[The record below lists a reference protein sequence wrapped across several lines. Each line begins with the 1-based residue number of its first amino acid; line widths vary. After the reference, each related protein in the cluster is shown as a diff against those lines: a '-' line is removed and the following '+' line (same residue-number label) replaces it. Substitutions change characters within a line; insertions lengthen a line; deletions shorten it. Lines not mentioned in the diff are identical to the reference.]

1 MKDKDGSLGSWAT
14 LIGAVV
20 VGAVVALIVGILIG
34 NGTEQTKT
42 VTLGQADVL
51 LPQTKVDRSKS
62 PSAPAFTPATLNA
75 LPTTNWITN
84 GGSIANQRYSPL
96 TQINTTNVSK
106 LKGVWMTQLD
116 TVSTT
121 AKYSQETQPIVYNG
135 VMYVSTG
142 ADEVYAMDVASGDV
156 KWKYDAQLDQS
167 ITTVCCGWDNR
178 GVAIGDGKVYVGQL
192 DGKVVA
198 LDMRTGKVIWTKQV
212 DRWQDGYTITHAPLY
227 YEGRVVVGVAGGE
240 FGIRGRVE
248 ALDAK
253 TGGEAW
259 RFYTVPDPT
268 KDVPGQGP
276 NDTWP
281 KDKDSWKTGGA
292 PVWQTPSVDPE
303 LGMLYFSTGN
313 AAPDVNGEEREGD
326 NLFSSS
332 IVALDVKT
340 GKYKW
345 HFQQVHHDIWDYD
358 GPSPT
363 ILYDA
368 NVNGKVVHGIAEASK
383 TGWLYM
389 LDRKTGKPIF
399 PINEKPVP
407 QDPNQKTAATQPYP
421 TTDAFA
427 RHELTDADY
436 KKIMAAGKAQIG
448 QGKSVDIKRG
458 KIFDPFGKDP
468 VAVLPGPTGGDNWPP
483 ASYNQKLQM
492 FYICSQNSPAALA
505 QSPLPGHK
513 AGEIYIGSLLVST
526 GFNGDGNVTAI
537 DAQTGKIV
545 WQISTPD
552 SCYSGTVTTAGNLV
566 FVGRNTGELQAY
578 DARNGSRLWSF
589 QTGAGANSTVTTF
602 TQDNEQY
609 VAFAAGGNSLAGTP
623 RGRNVWLFSL
633 NGTMD
638 QLKGTGDDAGAI
650 AHAGEQVS
658 SEESEQ
664 TEDNTVDATTDD
676 NGDANSTADA
686 TADNGD
692 KAAGDTK
699 SVSGDA
705 AAGKQVFAD
714 NCSTCHGADGKGGN
728 GGPDLT
734 GIPDAKDT
742 TKVIKQVTGGG
753 GGMPAFSGQLSAQQI
768 ADVSAFVVST
778 ING

>member
-1 MKDKDGSLGSWAT
+1 MKDQDGSLGSWAT
-14 LIGAVV
+14 LIGAVL

-51 LPQTKVDRSKS
+51 LPQSKVDRSKS
-62 PSAPAFTPATLNA
+62 PAAPAFTPATLNA

-84 GGSIANQRYSPL
+84 GGSLANQRYSPL
-96 TQINTTNVSK
+96 TQINTTNVSQ
-106 LKGVWMTQLD
+106 LKGVWMKQLD
-116 TVSTT
+116 TVSTS
-121 AKYSQETQPIVYNG
+121 AKYSQEGQPIVYNG
-135 VMYVSTG
+135 VMYVTTG
-142 ADEVYAMDVASGDV
+142 ADEVYAMDVNSGDV
-156 KWKYDAQLDQS
+156 KWKYDPQLDQKIS
-167 ITTVCCGWDNR
+167 TVCCGWDNR
-178 GVAIGDGKVYVGQL
+178 GVAIGDGRVYLGQL

-198 LDMRTGKVIWTKQV
+198 LDMVTGKVDWSRQV
-212 DRWQDGYTITHAPLY
+212 EKWQDGYTFTHAPLY
-227 YEGRVVVGVAGGE
+227 YQGRIFVGTAGGE
-240 FGIRGRVE
+240 FGIRGRLIS
-248 ALDAK
+248 LDAK

-259 RFYTVPDPT
+259 RFYTTVDPNST
-268 KDVPGQGP
+268 DVGH
-276 NDTWP
+276 DTWP

-292 PVWQTPSVDPE
+292 PIWQTPSVDPE
-303 LGMLYFSTGN
+303 LGMIYFSTGN
-313 AAPDVNGEEREGD
+313 AAPDVNGEQREGD

-332 IVALDVKT
+332 IVALDVNT

-363 ILYDA
+363 MLYDA
-368 NVNGKVVHGIAEASK
+368 NVGGKVVHGIAEASK

-399 PINEKPVP
+399 PIVEKPVP

-421 TTDAFA
+421 SNPPFA
-427 RHELTDADY
+427 RHELTDDDY
-436 KKIMAAGKAQIG
+436 TKILAAGKAQIG
-448 QGKSVDIKRG
+448 QGKDVAIKRG
-458 KIFDPFGKDP
+458 KIFDPFGKEP

-483 ASYNQKLQM
+483 ASYNEKLQM
-492 FYICSQNSPAALA
+492 FYVCSQNSPAALA
-505 QSPLPGHK
+505 QSALPGHK
-513 AGEIYIGSLLVST
+513 AGQIYIGSLLVST

-566 FVGRNTGELQAY
+566 FVGRNTGELQAF

-602 TQDNEQY
+602 TQDNTQY
-609 VAFAAGGNSLAGTP
+609 VAFLAGGNSLAGTP

-633 NGTMD
+633 NGTVE
-638 QLKGTGDDAGAI
+638 QLKSTGKDAGAI
-650 AHAGEQVS
+650 THAGEADT
-658 SEESEQ
+658 SEQSEQ
-664 TEDNTVDATTDD
+664 TDENTVDATTDD
-676 NGDANSTADA
+676 GGGDTASVKGDAT
-686 TADNGD
+686 
-692 KAAGDTK
+692 
-699 SVSGDA
+699 
-705 AAGKQVFAD
+705 AGKQVFAD

-734 GIPDAKDT
+734 GIPDAKDL
-742 TKVIKQVTGGG
+742 TKVTTQVTKGG
-753 GGMPAFSGQLSAQQI
+753 GGMPAFNGQLSKQQI
-768 ADVSAFVVST
+768 ADVSEFVVKS

>member
-1 MKDKDGSLGSWAT
+1 VL
-14 LIGAVV
+14 

-51 LPQTKVDRSKS
+51 LPQTQADRSKS
-62 PSAPAFTPATLNA
+62 PSAPAFTAATLNA
-75 LPTTNWITN
+75 DPTTNWITN
-84 GGSIANQRYSPL
+84 GGSLKNQRYSPL
-96 TQINTTNVSK
+96 TQINTTNVSQ
-106 LKGVWMTQLD
+106 LKGQWMTKLD
-116 TVSTT
+116 TVSTS
-121 AKYSQETQPIVYNG
+121 AKYSQEGQPIVYNG
-135 VMYVSTG
+135 VMYVPTG
-142 ADEVYAMDVASGDV
+142 ADEVYAMDVKSGAV

-167 ITTVCCGWDNR
+167 ISTACCGWDNR
-178 GVAIGDGKVYVGQL
+178 GVAIGDGRVYVAQL

-198 LDMRTGKVIWTKQV
+198 LDMRTGRVDWTKQV
-212 DRWQDGYTITHAPLY
+212 DRWQDGYTMTAAPLY
-227 YEGRVVVGVAGGE
+227 YNGRVVVGLAGGE

-259 RFYTVPDPT
+259 RFYTTVDPNST
-268 KDVPGQGP
+268 DVGH
-276 NDTWP
+276 DTWP
-281 KDKDSWKTGGA
+281 KDNDSYKTGGA

-313 AAPDVNGEEREGD
+313 AGPDLNGELREGD

-332 IVALDVKT
+332 IVALDLNT

-345 HFQQVHHDIWDYD
+345 HYQQVHHDIWDYD

-399 PINEKPVP
+399 PIPEKPVP
-407 QDPNQKTAATQPYP
+407 QDPNQKTSATQPYP

-427 RHELTDADY
+427 RQELNDSDY
-436 KKIMAAGKAQIG
+436 TKIMAAAKAQLG
-448 QGKSVDIKRG
+448 QGKPVKLNKG
-458 KIFDPFGKDP
+458 KIFDAFNTTPR
-468 VAVLPGPTGGDNWPP
+468 AVIPGPTGGDNWPP
-483 ASYNQKLQM
+483 ASYNQQLQM
-492 FYICSQNSPAALA
+492 FYVCSQNSPAALV
-505 QSPLPGHK
+505 QSEQAGHK
-513 AGEIYIGSLLVST
+513 PGQVYEGSTLVST

-545 WQISTPD
+545 WQISWPD

-566 FVGRNTGELQAY
+566 FVGRNNGELQAY

-589 QTGAGANSTVTTF
+589 QTGAGANSTVTSF
-602 TQDNEQY
+602 MQDNNQY
-609 VAFAAGGNSLAGTP
+609 IAFAAGGNSLAGSP
-623 RGRNVWLFSL
+623 RGANVWLFSL

-638 QLKGTGDDAGAI
+638 QAKAAGTNQGAI
-650 AHAGEQVS
+650 THAGEQS
-658 SEESEQ
+658 QSEQSEQ
-664 TEDNTVDATTDD
+664 TNENTEKNTTKAGADD
-676 NGDANSTADA
+676 SQDVKAN
-686 TADNGD
+686 
-692 KAAGDTK
+692 AGD
-699 SVSGDA
+699 
-705 AAGKQVFAD
+705 GKQVFAD

-734 GIPDAKDT
+734 SIPDAKQMA
-742 TKVIKQVTGGG
+742 KVVKQVTEGG
-753 GGMPAFSGQLSAQQI
+753 GGMPAFKGQLNDQQI
-768 ADVSAFVVST
+768 ANVSAFVVQT
-778 ING
+778 INGG

>member
-1 MKDKDGSLGSWAT
+1 MKDQEGSLGSWAT
-14 LIGAVV
+14 LIGAVL

-42 VTLGQADVL
+42 VTLGQPDVL

-84 GGSIANQRYSPL
+84 GGSITNQRYSPL
-96 TQINTTNVSK
+96 TQINTTNVSQ
-106 LKGVWMTQLD
+106 LKGVWMKQLD
-116 TVSTT
+116 TVSTA
-121 AKYSQETQPIVYNG
+121 AKYSQEGQPIVYNG

-142 ADEVYAMDVASGDV
+142 ADEVFAMDVTSGDV
-156 KWKYDAQLDQS
+156 KWKYDANLDQKIS
-167 ITTVCCGWDNR
+167 TVCCGWDNR
-178 GVAIGDGKVYVGQL
+178 GVAIGDGKVYIGQL

-198 LDMRTGKVIWTKQV
+198 LDMRTGKVLWTKQV
-212 DRWQDGYTITHAPLY
+212 DRWQDGYTITMAPLY
-227 YEGRVVVGVAGGE
+227 YEGRVVIGVAGGE

-259 RFYTVPDPT
+259 RFYTT
-268 KDVPGQGP
+268 AGPGQIGG
-276 NDTWP
+276 DTWP
-281 KDKDSWKTGGA
+281 SDNDSYKSGGA

-313 AAPDVNGEEREGD
+313 AAPDVNGEMREGD
-326 NLFSSS
+326 NLFSAS

-345 HFQQVHHDIWDYD
+345 HYQQVHHDIWDYD

-363 ILYDA
+363 VLYDA
-368 NVNGKVVHGIAEASK
+368 NVNGKVVHGIAQPSK

-399 PINEKPVP
+399 PINETPVP
-407 QDPNQKTAATQPYP
+407 QDPNQKTAATQPIP

-427 RHELTDADY
+427 RHVLTDADY
-436 KKIMAAGKAQIG
+436 KKIMEAGKAQIG
-448 QGKSVDIKRG
+448 NGKAVKIKRG
-458 KIFDPFGKDP
+458 NIFDPFGKEP
-468 VAVLPGPTGGDNWPP
+468 VAVLPGPTGGTNWPP
-483 ASYNQKLQM
+483 SSYNQKLQM

-513 AGEIYIGSLLVST
+513 PGQIYIGSLLVST

-545 WQISTPD
+545 WQIATPD

-566 FVGRNTGELQAY
+566 FVGRNTGELQAF

-602 TQDNEQY
+602 MQDNQQY
-609 VAFAAGGNSLAGTP
+609 VAFLAGGNSLAGTP

-633 NGTMD
+633 NGTVA
-638 QLKGTGDDAGAI
+638 QLKGTGKDAGAI
-650 AHAGEQVS
+650 THAGETNT
-658 SEESEQ
+658 SEQ
-664 TEDNTVDATTDD
+664 SAQSDANTVDKTTSAGANDTKD
-676 NGDANSTADA
+676 IKGDAT
-686 TADNGD
+686 
-692 KAAGDTK
+692 
-699 SVSGDA
+699 
-705 AAGKQVFAD
+705 AGKQVFAD
-714 NCSTCHGADGKGGN
+714 NCSTCHGAEGKGGN
-728 GGPDLT
+728 GGPDLSA
-734 GIPDAKDT
+734 IADAKDL
-742 TKVIKQVTGGG
+742 TKVVTQVTKGG
-753 GGMPAFSGQLSAQQI
+753 GGMPAFNGQLNAQQI
-768 ADVSAFVVST
+768 ADVSTFVVQT
-778 ING
+778 INGG

>member
-1 MKDKDGSLGSWAT
+1 MKEEGGSPVGSWVT
-14 LIGAVV
+14 LLVAVL
-20 VGAVVALIVGILIG
+20 VGAVVALVVGILIG
-34 NGTEQTKT
+34 NGTEPTKT
-42 VTLGQADVL
+42 VTLGAQPAVS
-51 LPQTKVDRSKS
+51 PSTQVDRSDS
-62 PSAPAFTPATLNA
+62 PSAPAFSSSTLNQ

-96 TQINTTNVSK
+96 TQINTSNVAQ

-116 TVSTT
+116 TVSTS
-121 AKYSQETQPIVYNG
+121 AKYSQETQPVVYNG

-142 ADEVYAMDVASGDV
+142 ADEVYAMDVKSGAV
-156 KWKYDAQLDQS
+156 KWKYDADLDQS
-167 ITTVCCGWDNR
+167 ISTACCGWDNR
-178 GVAIGDGKVYVGQL
+178 GVAIGDGRVYLAQL
-192 DGKVVA
+192 DGRFVA
-198 LDMRTGKVIWTKQV
+198 LDMATGRVDWSRTIADWH
-212 DRWQDGYTITHAPLY
+212 DGYTLTAAPLY
-227 YEGRVVVGVAGGE
+227 YNGRVIIGTAGGE
-240 FGIRGRVE
+240 FGIRGRLM

-259 RFYTVPDPT
+259 RFYTTVDPNST
-268 KDVPGQGP
+268 DVGH
-276 NDTWP
+276 DTWP

-292 PVWQTPSVDPE
+292 PIWQTPSVDPA
-303 LGMLYFSTGN
+303 LGMIYFSTGN
-313 AAPDVNGEEREGD
+313 ASPDVNGEEREGD

-332 IVALDVKT
+332 IVALDVNT

-368 NVNGKVVHGIAEASK
+368 NVNGKVVHGIAEPSK

-399 PINEKPVP
+399 PITERPVP

-421 TTDAFA
+421 SNPPFA
-427 RHELTDADY
+427 RQELTDSDY
-436 KKIMAAGKAQIG
+436 TKIKAAAKAQIG
-448 QGKSVDIKRG
+448 QGKDVDVKKG

-468 VAVLPGPTGGDNWPP
+468 VAVLPGPSGGDNWPP
-483 ASYNQKLQM
+483 ASYNEKLQM
-492 FYICSQNSPAALA
+492 FYVCSQNSPAALA

-513 AGEIYIGSLLVST
+513 PGQVYIGSLLVST

-566 FVGRNTGELQAY
+566 FVGRNTGELQAF

-602 TQDNEQY
+602 MQGNEQY
-609 VAFAAGGNSLAGTP
+609 IAFASGGNSLAGTP
-623 RGRNVWLFSL
+623 RGKNVWLFSL

-638 QLKGTGDDAGAI
+638 QLKSAGADAGAI
-650 AHAGEQVS
+650 THAGEGDT
-658 SEESEQ
+658 SEQSEQ
-664 TEDNTVDATTDD
+664 TDENTVKKTTKKGADD
-676 NGDANSTADA
+676 TQDVKGDPT
-686 TADNGD
+686 
-692 KAAGDTK
+692 
-699 SVSGDA
+699 
-705 AAGKQVFAD
+705 AGKQVFAD

-728 GGPDLT
+728 GGPDLSA
-734 GIPDAKDT
+734 IPDAKDM
-742 TKVIKQVTGGG
+742 TKVVTQVTKGG
-753 GGMPAFSGQLSAQQI
+753 GGMPAFNGQLSAKQI
-768 ADVSAFVVST
+768 ADVSSFVTSA
-778 ING
+778 IAGG